1 MYGGSVI
8 SCAVDARAR
17 CRIESCETLTF
28 DVSGEFQS
36 IDLDKNLNLCGDRLD
51 VARAAFS
58 YLVDFHKT
66 GQTSKV
72 AIEFPMRCCFKLT
85 AETDV
90 PMQAGLAGSTAIL
103 TAIMAAIL
111 SYSNVEWN
119 NWQLAEMVGECE
131 FHRMGI
137 ICGYQDQYMTSLG
150 GLNYMDFRGKEKL
163 QHKPGTEPFATV
175 ESLSKHVNELPMLLA
190 HTGVSRHSGKV
201 HKSVRLRWEEG
212 EPLVVKSMERIA
224 ELARVGKGA
233 LLSKDWQTVGELMNE
248 NHAIVRELGGSGE
261 SNECLIK
268 AALEGGAIGAKL
280 AGAGGGGTI
289 IVLTLDPQTT
299 KDALQKA
306 GAEQFLALSP
316 SSSGVTVKWI

>member
-1 MYGGSVI
+1 
-8 SCAVDARAR
+8 
-17 CRIESCETLTF
+17 
-28 DVSGEFQS
+28 
-36 IDLDKNLNLCGDRLD
+36 
-51 VARAAFS
+51 
-58 YLVDFHKT
+58 
-66 GQTSKV
+66 
-72 AIEFPMRCCFKLT
+72 
-85 AETDV
+85 
-90 PMQAGLAGSTAIL
+90 
-103 TAIMAAIL
+103 
-111 SYSNVEWN
+111 
-119 NWQLAEMVGECE
+119 
-131 FHRMGI
+131 
-137 ICGYQDQYMTSLG
+137 
-150 GLNYMDFRGKEKL
+150 
-163 QHKPGTEPFATV
+163 
-175 ESLSKHVNELPMLLA
+175 MLLA

-261 SNECLIK
+261 SNERLIK